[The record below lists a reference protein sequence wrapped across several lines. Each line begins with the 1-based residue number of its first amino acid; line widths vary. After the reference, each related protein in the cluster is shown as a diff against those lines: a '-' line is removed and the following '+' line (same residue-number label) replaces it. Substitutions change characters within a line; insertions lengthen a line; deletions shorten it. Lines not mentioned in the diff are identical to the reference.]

1 MIPYNQYV
9 QLLAVEGH
17 GSGERKSRAQ
27 QTVLHAQCTSALSS
41 AFPISQGNAL
51 DRWGGKTKHLLCFLL
66 PANTSAKNYRNRIV

>member
-51 DRWGGKTKHLLCFLL
+51 DR
-66 PANTSAKNYRNRIV
+66 